1 GSLSAND
8 FLNGQPNG
16 SRHVYVALLDSNDF
30 LHNPPVTADSWINYQ
45 YQSPTNMWT
54 NSTNLGN
61 GWKNLS
67 WFGNY
72 FEGISDWI
80 FHETLGWVYRAASS
94 LQSSWLYHNDLG
106 WVWTDS
112 SVYPYLFSANKG
124 GWAYL
129 HHPGAGQ
136 DPRYYDYTS
145 HNWQDFT
152 GGPGYAASD
161 YNSSS
166 TYQTGSLVQAG
177 TSSYLAAQSVP
188 SSTSPPNTTYWVNLS
203 VAMSALS
210 TPAEAVPTLSTQT
223 ILNSVPGTQPTT
235 NQAPFGLD
243 SLSQLTIAE
252 NRPLQS
258 VVGILTASDSDAGS
272 ILTFSL
278 ANGTG
283 SESNQFFTLETNGTL
298 RTMTV
303 FDYEQENLDGNSSL
317 GVRVR
322 VTDQYGAWV
331 EKALMVTVTDVLEAI
346 PNSPPMISGTLAPA
360 AVIENAPAGTIAG
373 QLHATD
379 PDANDFVSFSLVN
392 GGADSPFAID
402 ANGSVSTT
410 RSLDFEIHSVHHLF
424 FRATDNHG
432 AFAEGNLTVRVIDV
446 FQPIT
451 ETMEATA
458 VTGSSANIQGSV
470 IDDGGMPVISY
481 GFLIS
486 TKPRLDN
493 DLNGTSLLLAV
504 GESTNF
510 SALATNLQAG
520 KKYFY
525 RTYASNAEGTSY
537 GSVESFSTTSE
548 SPKPSWIDASQG
560 SAAGWWSSPWLGNFF
575 VSPNGWAMHQEL
587 GWVFPVESPTEG
599 LWLWKEGLGWL
610 WTAEGVYPFAHAAA
624 TGNWLY
630 FYGQHKGT
638 KLFYDYGSKKWTTL
652 KEN

>member
-1 GSLSAND
+1 MLHNPPITNDTFINYTYQAPGPAGTIAINAPPGWTGDQNEDLNVTVTYQSGGGGSQTPTWAYRIDSPFPGYGSPHGGTQVTGSLSAND

-45 YQSPTNMWT
+45 YQTPANMWT
-54 NSTNLGN
+54 NATNLGN

-72 FEGISDWI
+72 FEGNSDWI

-94 LQSSWLYHNDLG
+94 LQSSWLYHNGLG

-124 GWAYL
+124 GWVYL

-145 HNWQDFT
+145 HNWQSFT
-152 GGPGYAASD
+152 GGPGYAD
-161 YNSSS
+161 
-166 TYQTGSLVQAG
+166 
-177 TSSYLAAQSVP
+177 LAD
-188 SSTSPPNTTYWVNLS
+188 WVNLS
-203 VAMSALS
+203 VAMSTLS

-235 NQAPFGLD
+235 NQAPFGLG
-243 SLSQLTIAE
+243 SASQLAIAE

-258 VVGILTASDSDAGS
+258 FVGILTASDPDDND
-272 ILTFSL
+272 SL
-278 ANGTG
+278 
-283 SESNQFFTLETNGTL
+283 
-298 RTMTV
+298 
-303 FDYEQENLDGNSSL
+303 
-317 GVRVR
+317 
-322 VTDQYGAWV
+322 
-331 EKALMVTVTDVLEAI
+331 
-346 PNSPPMISGTLAPA
+346 
-360 AVIENAPAGTIAG
+360 
-373 QLHATD
+373 
-379 PDANDFVSFSLVN
+379 SFSLMN
-392 GGADSPFAID
+392 GGADSLFAID
-402 ANGSVSTT
+402 ANGSVRTT
-410 RSLDFEIHSVHHLF
+410 RSLDFELHSVHHLF

-446 FQPIT
+446 FKPIT
-451 ETMEATA
+451 ETMEAMT
-458 VTGSSANIQGSV
+458 VTSISANLQGSV
-470 IDDGGMPVISY
+470 IDDGGMPVTSR

-493 DLNGTSLLLAV
+493 DLNGTSALLAV

-510 SALATNLQAG
+510 SSLATNLQAG

-525 RTYASNAEGTSY
+525 RAYAINPEGTSY

-548 SPKPSWIDASQG
+548 SPKPSWVDASQG
-560 SAAGWWSSPWLGNFF
+560 SAAGWWTSPWLGNFF
-575 VSPNGWAMHQEL
+575 VSTNGWAMHQEL

-610 WTAEGVYPFAHAAA
+610 WTAEGVYPFVHAAA

-638 KLFYDYGSKKWTTL
+638 KLFYDYGRKKWITL
-652 KEN
+652 EEN